1 MFIDERI
8 SYMRKNSRII
18 SAAAAALLAVAPAVV
33 STGVVSAGNITI
45 QPGQAALQKL
55 RLLI

>member
-1 MFIDERI
+1 
-8 SYMRKNSRII
+8 MRKNSRII